1 MDLST
6 QKPIFWRTKT
16 LAPSLKS
23 KLASHFW
30 SVAPSFS
37 TKTLITSHGSYLFT
51 KPISPFSSF
60 TRFHVSSVFFRVS
73 IWSPVVRGRRRS
85 GLPPN
90 QMIFTSSSSSRSSLS
105 SICISIYVCMY
116 FCGYGGFDVWLTRVR
131 WIRDQLYRF
140 LVRRTGS
147 KFNAV
152 ILKRLF
158 MSKVNKPPLSL
169 SKLIRYMEGKVTFL

>member
-6 QKPIFWRTKT
+6 QKPLFWRTKT

-30 SVAPSFS
+30 SVAPSFR

-105 SICISIYVCMY
+105 
-116 FCGYGGFDVWLTRVR
+116 
-131 WIRDQLYRF
+131 
-140 LVRRTGS
+140 
-147 KFNAV
+147 
-152 ILKRLF
+152 
-158 MSKVNKPPLSL
+158 LSL
-169 SKLIRYMEGKVTFL
+169 SLYIYMYIYMYVYICMYVSLWLWRIWCVVDTCTLDPWSAVPFSGAEDRE